1 MRQGTLHNSV
11 GDIGHRLFYDFR
23 LDIPSCRIWQF
34 VLRQNVW
41 MLTEIVFRSIVIATT
56 MLMVAFAY
64 IAREGY
70 FSLIIYVSC
79 ETTLALTI
87 RACVTITQS
96 VFLQVKSIL
105 VHHRN

>member
-1 MRQGTLHNSV
+1 
-11 GDIGHRLFYDFR
+11 
-23 LDIPSCRIWQF
+23 
-34 VLRQNVW
+34 